1 MAKDGLI
8 NGFAAATDILFDD
21 GRSC

>member
-8 NGFAAATDILFDD
+8 NGFAAATDILLDD